1 MVVFLF
7 RLKVIMARRRRLR
20 KSDGGDLEMH
30 KQNVV
35 SSGQVVAKEI
45 VISSNQLQI
54 VIFSHQATI
63 EGIVAIDEK
72 I

>member
-1 MVVFLF
+1 
-7 RLKVIMARRRRLR
+7 MARRRRLR